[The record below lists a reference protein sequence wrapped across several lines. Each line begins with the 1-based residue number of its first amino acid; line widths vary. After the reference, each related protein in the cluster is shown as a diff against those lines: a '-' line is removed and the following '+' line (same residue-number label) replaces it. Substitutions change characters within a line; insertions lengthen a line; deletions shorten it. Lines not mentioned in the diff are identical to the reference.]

1 MELKKATRVIG
12 AMGLVAI
19 LNSPDNITGSA
30 ASQKVFQPIV
40 IEQDIGEK
48 MTDDE
53 KHYEYVRLA
62 FDSCNLV
69 FKGKRTGIM
78 PAYCPAVGDVCT
90 SYVFKT
96 SIFYKHPGMDGAR
109 KYLLEDTVSLFSD
122 VRLPDISIS
131 RFERDIMN
139 GGSNGGIYE
148 PSETGIMPGDDK
160 IILAISNGGQ
170 YFIRYYL
177 NDTKKNNKIIDEI
190 LKAQAKK

>member
-1 MELKKATRVIG
+1 
-12 AMGLVAI
+12 
-19 LNSPDNITGSA
+19 
-30 ASQKVFQPIV
+30 
-40 IEQDIGEK
+40 
-48 MTDDE
+48 
-53 KHYEYVRLA
+53 
-62 FDSCNLV
+62 
-69 FKGKRTGIM
+69 
-78 PAYCPAVGDVCT
+78 
-90 SYVFKT
+90 
-96 SIFYKHPGMDGAR
+96 MDGAR